1 MHFRFMHGRY
11 LIILRLIST
20 RFTKRNLAARTF
32 IQSQYL
38 KELATSLRVG
48 LLRWK
53 RGFTRPNYFI
63 TKGELCN
70 SINGLKHKY
79 KIKESADQWFD
90 GAIYCLS
97 LVFICR
103 RQLASSP
110 IGVYWLIKSFF
121 SYYIWN
127 NFPQRLPTTSRRL
140 SAT

>member
-20 RFTKRNLAARTF
+20 HHKTYPTRNLAARTF

-53 RGFTRPNYFI
+53 RGFTPPNYFI

-103 RQLASSP
+103 QQ
-110 IGVYWLIKSFF
+110 WLGGKRGQTDSG
-121 SYYIWN
+121 
-127 NFPQRLPTTSRRL
+127 QRTADSGHK
-140 SAT
+140 